1 MVSDTNAEGF
11 ASNEPDEKRPMLS
24 VRDYFWRPRYAKAWW
39 AGIPLYWLAMGDPTR
54 PAFLDGFADSGYVVF
69 THVIFLPITAILVL
83 GFGYF
88 RWLFEYGT
96 PVRFPAGYDPGYG
109 PRMVGRPHPSVDE
122 YHPASPVYRYSTE
135 RELRR
140 P

>member
-1 MVSDTNAEGF
+1 MVSEIPPEEIALDAH
-11 ASNEPDEKRPMLS
+11 DEDHRMLPAG
-24 VRDYFWRPRYAKAWW
+24 DYLWRPWYAKAWW
-39 AGIPLYWLAMGDPTR
+39 VGIPLYWLAMGEPTR
-54 PAFLDGFADSGYVVF
+54 PAFLNGFADSGYAIF
-69 THVIFLPITAILVL
+69 THVIFLPITAILIL

-88 RWLFEYGT
+88 RNLFEHR
-96 PVRFPAGYDPGYG
+96 PVRLPANYDIGYG

-135 RELRR
+135 RQLFR